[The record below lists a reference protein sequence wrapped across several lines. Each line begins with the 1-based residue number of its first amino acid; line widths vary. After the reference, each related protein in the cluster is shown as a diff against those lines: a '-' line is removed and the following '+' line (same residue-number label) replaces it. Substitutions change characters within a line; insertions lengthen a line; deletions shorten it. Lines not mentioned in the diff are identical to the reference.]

1 MTKTIVSSSAVKYP
15 TAFDTA
21 TLDHN
26 EILAM
31 TQCNSAR
38 TVLADRRS
46 LRLSSP
52 SSLRLRDEFTLTNT
66 WHFNTTMSDALES
79 ALAGGAR

>member
-1 MTKTIVSSSAVKYP
+1 MIQKPIAFSSAVKYP
-15 TAFDTA
+15 TASEYLD

-26 EILAM
+26 EIVAM

-46 LRLSSP
+46 LRL
-52 SSLRLRDEFTLTNT
+52 RDEFTMRDT
-66 WHFNTTMSDALES
+66 WHFNTTMADALES

>member
-26 EILAM
+26 EIVAM

-46 LRLSSP
+46 LRL
-52 SSLRLRDEFTLTNT
+52 RDEFTMRDT
-66 WHFNTTMSDALES
+66 WNFTMADALES